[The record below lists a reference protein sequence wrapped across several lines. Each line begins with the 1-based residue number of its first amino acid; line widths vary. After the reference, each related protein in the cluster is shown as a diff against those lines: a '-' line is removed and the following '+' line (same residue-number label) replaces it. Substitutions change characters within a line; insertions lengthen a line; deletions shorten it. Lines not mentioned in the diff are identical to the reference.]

1 MVSAMEEMQKII
13 GKAAVLIE
21 AMPYIQSFRGKTVV
35 VKFGG
40 SAMENADLIGSILR
54 DVVFMHTVGMK
65 PVLVHGGGA
74 RISAEMKKHG
84 INPKFVEGY
93 RVTTKEVIHIVK
105 DALLDGVNA
114 DIVQGVKDFGAA
126 AEGLAGDDSAM
137 LRVTKFMPKI
147 AAEKGQLPTPTDIG
161 YVGEISSVDDAPINS
176 SLERDAIPV
185 IATLGIGDD
194 GETYNI
200 NADDAAGEI
209 ALKLHAEKLV
219 FVSNIHGVMRDPEND
234 ESLISSLHVSMV
246 EDLMDRGII
255 QGGMIPKIK
264 ACIKAVGGGVHK
276 THVIDG
282 RIPHSLLLEIF
293 TDKGIGTQI
302 VQ

>member
-1 MVSAMEEMQKII
+1 MEEMRKII

-21 AMPYIQSFRGKTVV
+21 AMPYIQSFRGKIVV

-40 SAMENADLIGSILR
+40 SAMENVDLISSILR

-74 RISAEMKKHG
+74 RISAEMKKQG
-84 INPKFVEGY
+84 IEPQFVAGY
-93 RVTTKEVIHIVK
+93 RVTTKEVIQLVK
-105 DALLDGVNA
+105 NALLDGVNA
-114 DIVQGVKDFGAA
+114 DIVKRVQEFGAA
-126 AEGLAGDDSAM
+126 AEGIAGDDSAM
-137 LRVTKFMPKI
+137 LRVTKFMPEI
-147 AAEKGQLPTPTDIG
+147 RAEKGRPPAPVDIG
-161 YVGEISSVDDAPINS
+161 YVGEISSVDAAPIYS
-176 SLERDAIPV
+176 SLKRDAIPV
-185 IATLGIGDD
+185 IATLGLGDD

-200 NADDAAGEI
+200 NADDVAGEI
-209 ALKLHAEKLV
+209 ALKLDAEKLV
-219 FVSNIHGVMRDPEND
+219 FVSNIHGVMRDPAD
-234 ESLISSLHVSMV
+234 DKTLISSLHVSMV
-246 EDLMDRGII
+246 EELMDQGVIR
-255 QGGMIPKIK
+255 GGMIPKIK
-264 ACIKAVGGGVHK
+264 ACLKAVGAGVHK